1 MDFDSKNKIITM
13 TPKKEQKGDYNLEIE
28 LIDEDLLKS
37 KYNLKVSIMF
47 KEETTKEESWA
58 KEPAFIPNL
67 FLKPKVSFDFL
78 DKL

>member
-47 KEETTKEESWA
+47 KEETTKEES
-58 KEPAFIPNL
+58 
-67 FLKPKVSFDFL
+67 
-78 DKL
+78 